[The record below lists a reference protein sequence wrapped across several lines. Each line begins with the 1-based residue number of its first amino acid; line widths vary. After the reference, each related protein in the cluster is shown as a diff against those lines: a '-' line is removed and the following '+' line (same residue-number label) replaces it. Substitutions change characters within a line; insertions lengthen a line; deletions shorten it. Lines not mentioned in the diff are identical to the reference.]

1 MVYFIRTLDNDED
14 DPDTE
19 SEQASDASDEPPAK
33 KKVVAQA
40 DIKPT
45 KPTTKERVSSIPVSK
60 GKTASH
66 LTTDDAHISTSNEFS
81 FFGTSTC

>member
-45 KPTTKERVSSIPVSK
+45 TKERVVASLPVSK
-60 GKTASH
+60 GETASNK
-66 LTTDDAHISTSNEFS
+66 TKDVHISSNNEFS
-81 FFGTSTC
+81 FFGTTTY

>member
-45 KPTTKERVSSIPVSK
+45 TKERVASIPVSK
-60 GKTASH
+60 GRTANNKA
-66 LTTDDAHISTSNEFS
+66 TDAHTSTNNEFS
-81 FFGTSTC
+81 FFGTTTC